1 MDVIPSHTGG
11 TTART
16 SADRGVI
23 QNPPIVNCA
32 GCHERS
38 FGSNDTGRACRG
50 FRIPKQW
57 FRKGRGEYLWK
68 SERPSLHTH
77 GGTMSRLIRASS
89 ASRSAKARR
98 VLRAVRK
105 SCIHTRLVDRELMA
119 MRTNLS
125 RHANW
130 GSLGT

>member
-1 MDVIPSHTGG
+1 
-11 TTART
+11 
-16 SADRGVI
+16 
-23 QNPPIVNCA
+23 
-32 GCHERS
+32 
-38 FGSNDTGRACRG
+38 
-50 FRIPKQW
+50 
-57 FRKGRGEYLWK
+57 
-68 SERPSLHTH
+68 
-77 GGTMSRLIRASS
+77 MSRLIGASS